1 MTEHDSNSDDE
12 TNEVELDEI
21 IEDEDPEE
29 NEMQKEGVREN
40 ISSVTKSYYGRSRY
54 KLSSECFVTRSRTQK
69 HNIVMQ
75 LPGLKPTAKLGST
88 ADPISV
94 WSLLFSEDILQI
106 VLLKRQLKSNICLF
120 TFLKKIFGC
129 GMYKIAKYYIL

>member
-1 MTEHDSNSDDE
+1 MSDNPGPSKRVRYDDPDFERTFLKQSEECGDEYSDDEEVDESYWEMSEHDSNSDDE

-21 IEDEDPEE
+21 IQDEDPEE

-40 ISSVTKSYYGRSRY
+40 VSSVTKSYYGRNRY

-69 HNIVMQ
+69 HNIVRQ
-75 LPGLKPTAKLGST
+75 LRGLKPTAKLGPT

-94 WSLLFSEDILQI
+94 
-106 VLLKRQLKSNICLF
+106 
-120 TFLKKIFGC
+120 
-129 GMYKIAKYYIL
+129 